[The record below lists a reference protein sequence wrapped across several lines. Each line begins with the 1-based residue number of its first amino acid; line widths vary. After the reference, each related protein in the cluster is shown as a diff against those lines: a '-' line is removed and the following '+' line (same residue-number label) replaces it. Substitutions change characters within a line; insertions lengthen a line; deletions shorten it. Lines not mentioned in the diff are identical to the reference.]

1 MITNGISGPSTKA
14 VTHKEKS
21 VLENEL
27 DFVKSQY
34 GEFIYDIPL
43 PEGIWTNG
51 ALNIPHTRLKRIL
64 QVVSDLSK
72 KPLNKIR
79 VLDLGSLD
87 GQFSLEFAYH
97 QSDVVGVEVRHANV
111 MKSEFCKRTLE
122 LRNITFLEE
131 DARNISLEQH
141 GRFDVIICSGLLYHL
156 TATDSI
162 ELIKK
167 MYQMTENLLV
177 LDTHISLQPQL
188 EFPYEGSSYFGNLH
202 KEHGEDESQD
212 IKETRIL
219 ASWDNPHS
227 FWFTRPS
234 LVNIL
239 NKTGFTSVYEAFT
252 PAHKNYGNDGFEH
265 EDRCTF
271 VAVKGN
277 EQHLFTSPSANDTN
291 EFFDESQLQYK
302 IK

>member
-1 MITNGISGPSTKA
+1 MITNGILGPSTK
-14 VTHKEKS
+14 TITNKS
-21 VLENEL
+21 SYLENEL
-27 DFVKSQY
+27 KFVKKEF
-34 GEFIYDIPL
+34 GDFIYDIPL
-43 PEGIWTNG
+43 PEGLWTG
-51 ALNIPHTRLKRIL
+51 EGLDVPHTRLKRIL

-72 KPLNKIR
+72 KSLNKIR
-79 VLDLGSLD
+79 VLDLGSLE

-97 QSDVVGVEVRHANV
+97 ESDVVGIEVRSANV
-111 MKSEFCKRTLE
+111 GKSEFCKRALE
-122 LRNITFLEE
+122 LRNVTFLEE

-141 GRFDVIICSGLLYHL
+141 GRFDAIICSGLLYHL

-167 MYQMTENLLV
+167 MYQMTEHILV
-177 LDTHISLQPQL
+177 IDTHISLEPKL
-188 EFPYEGSSYFGNLH
+188 EFPYEGNSYYGNLH
-202 KEHGEDESQD
+202 REHSDDEPQS

-219 ASWDNPHS
+219 SSWDNPHS

-271 VAVKGN
+271 VAIKGN
-277 EQHLFTSPSANDTN
+277 LQYLFTSPSANNTN
-291 EFFDESQLQYK
+291 EFFDESQLQYR
-302 IK
+302 IR

>member
-1 MITNGISGPSTKA
+1 MITQGFEGPTIK
-14 VTHKEKS
+14 TITNKETTMLDKE
-21 VLENEL
+21 LEY
-27 DFVKSQY
+27 VKNQY
-34 GEFIYDIPL
+34 GDFIYDIPL

-51 ALNIPHTRLKRIL
+51 GLGIPHTRLKRIL

-97 QSDVVGVEVRHANV
+97 ESDVVGVEVRHANI

-122 LRNITFLEE
+122 LQNVTFLEG
-131 DARNISLEQH
+131 DARNISLEEH

-156 TATDSI
+156 TATDAI
-162 ELIKK
+162 ELVKK

-177 LDTHISLQPQL
+177 LDTHISLRPEF
-188 EFPYEGSSYFGNLH
+188 EFPYEGSSYFGHLH
-202 KEHGEDESQD
+202 REHGDDESQEV
-212 IKETRIL
+212 KETRIL
-219 ASWDNPHS
+219 ASWDNPNS

-239 NKTGFTSVYEAFT
+239 NKTGFTSIYEAFT

-277 EQHLFTSPSANDTN
+277 QEYLFTSPSANNTN
-291 EFFDESQLQYK
+291 ESFDESQLQYR

>member
-1 MITNGISGPSTKA
+1 MITQGFEGPTVKTI
-14 VTHKEKS
+14 THKEQSALVKE
-21 VLENEL
+21 LEY
-27 DFVKSQY
+27 VKNQY

-51 ALNIPHTRLKRIL
+51 GLDVPHTRLKRIL

-97 QSDVVGVEVRHANV
+97 ESDVVGVEVRHANI

-122 LRNITFLEE
+122 LRNVTFLEG
-131 DARNISLEQH
+131 DARNISLEEH

-156 TATDSI
+156 TATDAI

-177 LDTHISLQPQL
+177 LDTHISLRPEF
-188 EFPYEGSSYFGNLH
+188 EFPYEGSSYFGQLH
-202 KEHGEDESQD
+202 REHGDDESQE

-219 ASWDNPHS
+219 ASWDNPNS

-239 NKTGFTSVYEAFT
+239 NKTGFTSIYEAFT

-277 EQHLFTSPSANDTN
+277 QEYLFTSPSANNTN
-291 EFFDESQLQYK
+291 EAFDESQLQYR